1 MRRVSNLAFNRE
13 FPAVSGLSGIPKD
26 NRVKLARDLHNAFD
40 ADAVGVWLEGFPSA
54 PLGWLYRKDSNRD
67 AVLRKLD
74 EGGTLIGHVEVQ
86 KRSGK
91 PIKVVVF
98 WL

>member
-1 MRRVSNLAFNRE
+1 MRRISNLAFNRE
-13 FPAVSGLSGIPKD
+13 FPAVSGLSGIPRE
-26 NRVKLARDLHNAFD
+26 NRVRIARDRDNPYD
-40 ADAVGVWLEGFPSA
+40 TDAVGIWLEGHSTV
-54 PLGWLYRKDSNRD
+54 PLGWLYRKDSNRE

-74 EGGTLIGHVEVQ
+74 DGEDIAGHIEVQ

-91 PIKVVVF
+91 TQKVVVF

>member
-1 MRRVSNLAFNRE
+1 MRRVSNLAFNQE
-13 FPAVSGLSGIPKD
+13 FPAVSGLSGLPKD

-40 ADAVGVWLEGFPSA
+40 ADAVGVWLEGFPSV

-67 AVLRKLD
+67 EVLRKLD
-74 EGGTLIGHVEVQ
+74 DGGTLTGHVEVQ

>member
-13 FPAVSGLSGIPKD
+13 FPAVSGLSGIPRD
-26 NRVKLARDLHNAFD
+26 NRVELARDLHNAFD
-40 ADAVGVWLEGFPSA
+40 PEAVGVWLEGFPSI

-67 AVLRKLD
+67 ALLRKLD
-74 EGGTLIGHVEVQ
+74 EGGALTGHVEVQ
-86 KRSGK
+86 KRAGK
-91 PIKVVVF
+91 AIKVVVF

>member
-26 NRVKLARDLHNAFD
+26 NRVKLARDLRNAFD
-40 ADAVGVWLEGFPSA
+40 ADAVGVWLEGVPSV
-54 PLGWLYRKDSNRD
+54 PLGWLYRKDSNRE

-74 EGGTLIGHVEVQ
+74 EGGTLTGHVELQ
-86 KRSGK
+86 KRAGK
-91 PIKVVVF
+91 PVKVVLF